1 MSDASVSSWPGPH
14 RTAEPPERLHLS
26 VQIIS
31 TLLFGAFAITAVA
44 LAFAHFWPAG
54 ILLAVLL
61 GWRGG
66 FVPQSFGPAHAA
78 EIAQT
83 VRALAPESR
92 ARQSGNSSFDSYRS
106 DMLKRLEDEQ
116 ENFETFLDRL
126 RSASDKHEFDQFMD
140 DRAEAARR
148 ARIEDAQAVDE
159 KA

>member
-1 MSDASVSSWPGPH
+1 MSDASISSWSGTYH
-14 RTAEPPERLHLS
+14 APPQTERLHLS

-92 ARQSGNSSFDSYRS
+92 TRPSGNTSFDSYRS
-106 DMLKRLEDEQ
+106 DMLQRLEDEQ
-116 ENFETFLDRL
+116 ESFDVFLDRL

-148 ARIEDAQAVDE
+148 ARFEDAEGLDE
-159 KA
+159 KR